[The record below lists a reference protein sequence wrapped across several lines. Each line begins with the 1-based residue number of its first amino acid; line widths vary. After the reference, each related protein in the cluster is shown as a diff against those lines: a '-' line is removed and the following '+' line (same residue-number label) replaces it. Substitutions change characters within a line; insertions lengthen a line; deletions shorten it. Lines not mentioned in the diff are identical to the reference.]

1 MRTLADGQ
9 VYTGRQALN
18 LGLVDQL
25 GGYEEALATLRNLI
39 GDQDIPVD
47 SGRAEVENFILRFL
61 QSQVSGFTQ
70 ELRALTSPILNSR
83 LPSRF
88 SPLHA
93 NSYLRRDYQPRLWSY
108 HAHSYH
114 SQSLAAAQP

>member
-1 MRTLADGQ
+1 MAAGRQHLPADAEAVLGEDGVAKREAMTVAAVRTLADGQ

-25 GGYEEALATLRNLI
+25 GGYEEALATLRDLI

-47 SGRAEVENFILRFL
+47 SGRVEVEIFILRFL

-70 ELRALTSPILNSR
+70 ELRALTNPILNSR
-83 LPSRF
+83 LPSA
-88 SPLHA
+88 L
-93 NSYLRRDYQPRLWSY
+93 
-108 HAHSYH
+108 
-114 SQSLAAAQP
+114 